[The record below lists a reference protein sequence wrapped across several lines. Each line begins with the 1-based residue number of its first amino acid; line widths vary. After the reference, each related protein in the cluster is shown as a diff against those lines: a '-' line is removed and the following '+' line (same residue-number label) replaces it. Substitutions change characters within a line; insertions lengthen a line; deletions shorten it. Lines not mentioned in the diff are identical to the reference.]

1 MYPDVSYVY
10 PKCIL
15 DSFGIRVKYMQNVKI
30 HVFSWNVTE
39 HVRYVWD
46 TSRYIRIRVSCR
58 IHAGYIRIRILI
70 TNPPKLDNKPPL
82 TPRGEGQRCRVA
94 HNLPRVSPLEIDQ
107 DAHRLIPRTPL
118 GLEISSSGSPDTYP
132 PGIPYAQYPKRR
144 ETSPRISLPP
154 GRAPDGPPTVSS
166 HGGSRSLNCWGQAA
180 FQTSFHN
187 VFVW

>member
-1 MYPDVSYVY
+1 MYRDVSDVY

-15 DSFGIRVKYMQNVKI
+15 DSFGIRVKHMKNIKI

-82 TPRGEGQRCRVA
+82 SRVQGTGLYPSSRG
-94 HNLPRVSPLEIDQ
+94 VS
-107 DAHRLIPRTPL
+107 RLVR
-118 GLEISSSGSPDTYP
+118 Y
-132 PGIPYAQYPKRR
+132 
-144 ETSPRISLPP
+144 
-154 GRAPDGPPTVSS
+154 GPV
-166 HGGSRSLNCWGQAA
+166 RQN
-180 FQTSFHN
+180 
-187 VFVW
+187 